1 MLTLAFLEVGAAK
14 IRLCVRTALAPG
26 RLAALIPAIPIFA
39 MARKLRKRYAKGQAQ
54 EQPTRF
60 PGEDTMNEATRI
72 RPATAG
78 ELGASGEEFQNLHE
92 FVRKA
97 RGNLNQN
104 AWDYIVG
111 AAETETTMRRNRM
124 ALDEIAFRPRVLR
137 NVARV
142 DASITSFG
150 RKLRLPVMLAPVGAL
165 ELFDPG
171 AAASV
176 ARGAGAFGAAHMLS
190 SVTEP
195 GLEKVAEA
203 APDALRIYQLYV
215 RGDDAFVEDC
225 VGRAMANKYAAF
237 CLTVD
242 TAHYS
247 RRERDIAKRYVRASR
262 LRATGGDFQK
272 GLEWRTVKLIKDK
285 YKIPLVIKGI
295 ATAEDAAIQLDHG
308 RGSMQMLPEIVAAV
322 AGRAKIMVD
331 GSFCRGTDIV
341 KAIASGADL
350 VGIGR
355 LQCWALAAAG
365 EAGVLRMLELLED
378 EVIRCLGLLGV
389 SSLAGLNKSYLHAAP
404 PTNFPS

>member
-1 MLTLAFLEVGAAK
+1 MNETP
-14 IRLCVRTALAPG
+14 R
-26 RLAALIPAIPIFA
+26 RLA
-39 MARKLRKRYAKGQAQ
+39 
-54 EQPTRF
+54 
-60 PGEDTMNEATRI
+60 NS
-72 RPATAG
+72 
-78 ELGASGEEFQNLHE
+78 ELGASSEEFQNLHE
-92 FVRKA
+92 FVQKA
-97 RGNLNQN
+97 RANLNQN

-111 AAETETTMRRNRM
+111 AAETETTLRRNRM

-142 DASITSFG
+142 DASVEVFG
-150 RKLRLPVMLAPVGAL
+150 RKLRLPIMMAPVGAL
-165 ELFDPG
+165 EIFDSAG

-176 ARGAGAFGAAHMLS
+176 ARGVGKFGAAHMLS
-190 SVTEP
+190 SVSEP

-215 RGDDAFVEDC
+215 RGDDAFVEDR
-225 VGRAMANKYAAF
+225 VARAIASNYAGF

-247 RRERDIAKRYVRASR
+247 RRERDIAKRYVRESR

-285 YKIPLVIKGI
+285 YKIPLILKGI
-295 ATAEDAAIQLDHG
+295 ATAEDAKIALDHGVDWIYVSNHGGRQLDHG
-308 RGSMQMLPEIVAAV
+308 RGSMHVLPEIVNAV

-331 GSFCRGTDIV
+331 GAFCRGSDII
-341 KAIASGADL
+341 KAIAMGADL

-365 EAGVLRMLELLED
+365 EAGIVRMLELLED
-378 EVIRCLGLLGV
+378 EVIRSLGLLGV
-389 SSLAGLNKSYLHAAP
+389 TKFSEIDKSYLQQAT
-404 PTNFPS
+404 PTNLPSVLSAFPLLDIEPYRY

>member
-1 MLTLAFLEVGAAK
+1 
-14 IRLCVRTALAPG
+14 
-26 RLAALIPAIPIFA
+26 
-39 MARKLRKRYAKGQAQ
+39 
-54 EQPTRF
+54 
-60 PGEDTMNEATRI
+60 MNEATRI
-72 RPATAG
+72 PPMTA

-97 RGNLNQN
+97 RANLNQN

-111 AAETETTMRRNRM
+111 AAETETTLRRNRM

-137 NVARV
+137 NVAKV
-142 DASITSFG
+142 EPSVEVFG

-165 ELFDPG
+165 EIFDAG
-171 AAASV
+171 AGASV
-176 ARGAGAFGAAHMLS
+176 ARGAGTFGAAHMLS

-195 GLEKVAEA
+195 GLERVAEA
-203 APDALRIYQLYV
+203 APGALRIFQLYV
-215 RGDDAFVEDC
+215 RGGDAFVEDC
-225 VGRAMANKYAAF
+225 VGRAIEGGYAAF

-262 LRATGGDFQK
+262 IRATGGDFQK

-295 ATAEDAAIQLDHG
+295 ATAEDAAIALDHGVDWIYVSNHGGRQLDHG
-308 RGSMQMLPEIVAAV
+308 RGGMHVLPEITAVV
-322 AGRAKIMVD
+322 AGRARIMID
-331 GSFCRGTDIV
+331 GSFCRGSDIV
-341 KAIASGADL
+341 KAIAMGADL

-365 EAGVLRMLELLED
+365 EAGIVRMLELLED

-389 SSLAGLNKSYLHAAP
+389 RSFAELDKSYLHAAT
-404 PTNFPS
+404 PTNLPGVFSAFPLLDIEPYRY

>member
-1 MLTLAFLEVGAAK
+1 
-14 IRLCVRTALAPG
+14 
-26 RLAALIPAIPIFA
+26 
-39 MARKLRKRYAKGQAQ
+39 
-54 EQPTRF
+54 
-60 PGEDTMNEATRI
+60 MNEATRI
-72 RPATAG
+72 PPQAV

-92 FVRKA
+92 FVQKA
-97 RGNLNQN
+97 RANLNQN
-104 AWDYIVG
+104 SWDYIIG

-137 NVARV
+137 NVTKV
-142 DASITSFG
+142 DTSVEVLG
-150 RKLRLPVMLAPVGAL
+150 RKLRLPVVIAPVGAL

-171 AAASV
+171 AGGSV
-176 ARGAGAFGAAHMLS
+176 ARGAGRFGAAHMLS
-190 SVTEP
+190 SVSEP
-195 GLEKVAEA
+195 GLEKTAEA
-203 APDALRIYQLYV
+203 APDALRMYQLYV

-225 VGRAMANKYAAF
+225 VSRAIASGYSAF

-247 RRERDIAKRYVRASR
+247 RRERDIAKRYVRESR
-262 LRATGGDFQK
+262 IRATGGDFQK

-295 ATAEDAAIQLDHG
+295 ATAEDAAIALDHGVDWIYVSNHGGRQLDHG
-308 RGSMQMLPEIVAAV
+308 RGSMHVLPEIVDAV

-365 EAGVLRMLELLED
+365 EAGIARMLELLED
-378 EVIRCLGLLGV
+378 EVIRSLGLLGV
-389 SSLAGLNKSYLHAAP
+389 TSFAELDKSCLHQAS
-404 PTNFPS
+404 PTNLPHVFSAYPLLEIEPYRY